1 MEIKIDKERVK
12 DELYELFISIGFEE
26 YFSKYSDKTGR
37 SKKPNDPR
45 GTTVGKL
52 NLVEIIF
59 QMAYNDSQ
67 KKLDDLSISLENED
81 PEARKKNIAEL
92 KVVRNV
98 ADELLTASLA
108 KRFYQEGYEI
118 SVFEG
123 SKVQILPCSK
133 KTTNQVLKQK
143 E

>member
-26 YFSKYSDKTGR
+26 YFLQYSDKTGR
-37 SKKPNDPR
+37 SKKPIDPR

-52 NLVEIIF
+52 NLVETIF

-67 KKLDDLSISLENED
+67 KKLDDLSISLDNKD
-81 PEARKKNIAEL
+81 QEARRKNIAEL

-98 ADELLTASLA
+98 ADKLLTASLE

-118 SVFEG
+118 SVVDGF
-123 SKVQILPCSK
+123 KVQIL
-133 KTTNQVLKQK
+133 LKQRQN
-143 E
+143 